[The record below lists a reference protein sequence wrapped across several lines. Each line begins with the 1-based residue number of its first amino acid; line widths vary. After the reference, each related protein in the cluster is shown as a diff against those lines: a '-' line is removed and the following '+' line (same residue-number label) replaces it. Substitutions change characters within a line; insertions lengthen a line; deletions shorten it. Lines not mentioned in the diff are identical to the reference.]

1 MNGFFTR
8 FIATYANILT
18 SDTSTAPFSTASQA
32 YGTLSYRAVNCTR
45 SFGGMFSPVIS
56 SAQTDST
63 SELLRFL

>member
-1 MNGFFTR
+1 VNGFFTR

-18 SDTSTAPFSTASQA
+18 SDTSTAPYGTASQA
-32 YGTLSYRAVNCTR
+32 YGTLSYRVVNYTR
-45 SFGGMFSPVIS
+45 SFGDVLSPVIS